1 MDEFHRILLYGIL
14 WDIRRRGEGGKE
26 NSIPFRHVSMTI
38 KQKKDAFIESIDDAL
53 IDETAN
59 LNLITHL
66 NPSKELLKK

>member
-1 MDEFHRILLYGIL
+1 
-14 WDIRRRGEGGKE
+14 
-26 NSIPFRHVSMTI
+26 MTI